1 MVLNNLIFFFALA
14 VFCVLFNKYFLTIL
28 IKYKLNLLI
37 DNQFKKPQAFHEL
50 PTPISG
56 GIGIFLSFLI
66 VCLCLILFQN
76 NKSY

>member
-50 PTPISG
+50 PTPIS
-56 GIGIFLSFLI
+56 
-66 VCLCLILFQN
+66 V
-76 NKSY
+76 